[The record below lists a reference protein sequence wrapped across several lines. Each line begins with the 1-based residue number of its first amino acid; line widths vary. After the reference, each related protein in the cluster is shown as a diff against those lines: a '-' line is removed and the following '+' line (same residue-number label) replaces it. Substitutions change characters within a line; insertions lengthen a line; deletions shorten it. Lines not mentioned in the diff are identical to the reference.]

1 MITVLYCSDLRI
13 CKWLSVIQQGITGGN
28 SGHIYAHG
36 AGTAVITCT
45 ADDEGGAS
53 ASCIVFVKPD
63 KMYSMYSDKQTTNSI
78 RLKWERMTGANG
90 YYSSLHT
97 GGRSYS
103 TGFWR
108 GGTYYFKVRAYK
120 KVGYTY
126 YYGAYS
132 KPKRI
137 KVRR

>member
-13 CKWLSVIQQGITGGN
+13 YKWLSVVQQGIIGGN

-63 KMYSMYSDKQTTNSI
+63 KIYSMYSDKQTTNSI
-78 RLKWERMTGANG
+78 RLKWERIQN
-90 YYSSLHT
+90 
-97 GGRSYS
+97 R
-103 TGFWR
+103 
-108 GGTYYFKVRAYK
+108 KE
-120 KVGYTY
+120 
-126 YYGAYS
+126 
-132 KPKRI
+132 
-137 KVRR
+137 